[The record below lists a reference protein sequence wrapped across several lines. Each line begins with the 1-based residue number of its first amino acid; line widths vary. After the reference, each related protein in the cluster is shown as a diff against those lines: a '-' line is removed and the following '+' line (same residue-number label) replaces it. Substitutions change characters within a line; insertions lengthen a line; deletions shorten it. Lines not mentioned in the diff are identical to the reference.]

1 VVRNSSR
8 LPRAL
13 PVLVG
18 LGIAVGLALAAPV
31 RKASPSTDTA
41 RLVTSRLHTA
51 DRHPHRS
58 R

>member
-8 LPRAL
+8 MPRAL
-13 PVLVG
+13 PLVVG
-18 LGIAVGLALAAPV
+18 VGIAVGLALAAPV

-41 RLVTSRLHTA
+41 RLVTTRLHTA
-51 DRHPHRS
+51 DRHPHGS